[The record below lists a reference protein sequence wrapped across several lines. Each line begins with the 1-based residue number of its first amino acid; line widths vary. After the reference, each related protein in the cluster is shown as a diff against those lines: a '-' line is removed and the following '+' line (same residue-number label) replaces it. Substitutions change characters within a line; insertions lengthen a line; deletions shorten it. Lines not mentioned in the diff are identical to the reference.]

1 MLVQTDWTNIQDP
14 SSFLPEFRSPF
25 TLAPPL
31 LGFRLCSVESV
42 LQCLQ
47 SVPQVWIH
55 GASSGPFHK
64 SPQNWSDAE
73 ESHGKVSTKTRPK
86 AVDVNQMTGSFVV
99 GNLFPFLCVW
109 GLDWLAPNPREESS
123 SISVLSFKWSWWRR
137 NKVKLISLLE
147 VPFWAILS
155 RKKLDEFGSVE
166 KHLEVGWPKMFRTW
180 WCSKI
185 LQAEAEMTHDLI
197 YGFQGPRALI
207 LLNLVPKSNP
217 HNLNDRQTRRR
228 WLMLLAE
235 ANQRSELGDGL
246 PV

>member
-99 GNLFPFLCVW
+99 GNLFPFLCLGF
-109 GLDWLAPNPREESS
+109 GLACAQSTRRIQFHIRL
-123 SISVLSFKWSWWRR
+123 VLQVVLMKKEQGKVDQSFGG
-137 NKVKLISLLE
+137 
-147 VPFWAILS
+147 AILS
-155 RKKLDEFGSVE
+155 NSFPKK
-166 KHLEVGWPKMFRTW
+166 VGWIWKCRETSWSWVAKDVSNLMMLQDSPSRGRDDSW
-180 WCSKI
+180 SDLWVPRSKI
-185 LQAEAEMTHDLI
+185 IDTVESCAQIQSA
-197 YGFQGPRALI
+197 
-207 LLNLVPKSNP
+207 
-217 HNLNDRQTRRR
+217 
-228 WLMLLAE
+228 
-235 ANQRSELGDGL
+235 
-246 PV
+246 

>member
-47 SVPQVWIH
+47 SVPHVWIH

-137 NKVKLISLLE
+137 NKVKFDQS
-147 VPFWAILS
+147 FGGAILS
-155 RKKLDEFGSVE
+155 NSFPKK
-166 KHLEVGWPKMFRTW
+166 VGGIWKCRETSWSWVAKDVSNLMM
-180 WCSKI
+180 
-185 LQAEAEMTHDLI
+185 LQDSPSRGRDDSWSDLWV
-197 YGFQGPRALI
+197 PRSLI